1 MNYSVTLYNKTGF
14 NAVNIPYSATVL
26 AAAAASTLTPDVVDL
41 VQNYTIDHI
50 DISATFNQVKNAD
63 YAKIGD
69 WYYMIDGV
77 TMLSDDVARIHLIP
91 DYLLSAGIS
100 NLMFTDGYV
109 VRRTVDPDDDEFGD
123 YTEPD
128 PYLGCNEPLVLETS
142 DMIFN
147 NASDKEYTVVT
158 ATIDLEMLGEL
169 PKETLDASKWSYTGT
184 NKKESDYVITPN
196 TQAFAIDETDFTIY
210 KLSILNKTVTS
221 PGTAAFDGSSSTI
234 QKGIRTARDLGLDGS
249 VLSQVSIP
257 ESYISATD
265 VSDRYSQLT
274 GKGIVTASGLNKK
287 YNTEIRHNRLLVG
300 DICKYGLISASGEK
314 VEFAPEDIMTK
325 EDSQPNV
332 RCIADPR
339 PDGKPYFRYEK
350 YLKNIT
356 IESFFMNSIS
366 GLAWR
371 EAPLVYAGASGSAI
385 IRQNSATRLAILKES
400 NNLANEQAIAGG
412 IGSYIGLFGGTA
424 ERSVDPNIKS
434 GKNMDSFTASSL
446 TGLFSYGMELY
457 ERSAS
462 IRATNAI
469 YGIEAQ
475 QERFNYNI
483 QAHLVTPE
491 INFPYSADAVRDF
504 MGNGVIA
511 YRYHPSSQDVNRLDT
526 ILSQYGY
533 KMTKK
538 LGKEDFSIGQYYT
551 YVQAQ
556 GASVGGSL
564 PKWWNDGIAAQL
576 SAGVRVWKVK
586 PNTNYYEQQ
595 L

>member
-1 MNYSVTLYNKTGF
+1 MDYSVTLYNKTGF
-14 NAVNIPYSATVL
+14 NAVNIPYSAAVL
-26 AAAAASTLTPDVVDL
+26 EAAASSTFTPDVVDL

-63 YAKIGD
+63 YAKVGD
-69 WYYMIDGV
+69 WFYMIDGV

-109 VRRTVDPDDDEFGD
+109 VRRTVDPDDDAFGD

-147 NASDKEYTVVT
+147 DANDKEYTVVT
-158 ATIDLEMLGEL
+158 STIDLEMLGEL

-184 NKKESDYVITPN
+184 NKKDSDYVITPN
-196 TQAFAIDETDFTIY
+196 TQAFAIDKTDFTIY
-210 KLSILNKTVTS
+210 KLSILDKTVVS
-221 PGTAAFDGSSSTI
+221 PGTAAFDGSSNII

-257 ESYISATD
+257 ESYVSVID

-274 GKGIVTASGLNKK
+274 GKGIVTASGLDKK
-287 YNTEIRHNRLLVG
+287 YNAEIRHNRLLVG
-300 DICKYGLISASGEK
+300 DICKYGLISSSGEK
-314 VEFAPEDIMTK
+314 IEFSPEDIMTK
-325 EDSQPNV
+325 DDTQPNV

-350 YLKNIT
+350 YLKNTAIG
-356 IESFFMNSIS
+356 SFFMNSIS
-366 GLAWR
+366 GLPWR
-371 EAPLVYAGASGSAI
+371 EAPLVYTGASGSAI
-385 IRQNSATRLAILKES
+385 IRQNAATRLAILQES
-400 NNLANEQAIAGG
+400 NAAANKQAIAGG
-412 IGSYIGLFGGTA
+412 IGSFLGFVGGAA
-424 ERSVDPNIKS
+424 EGSADPNV
-434 GKNMDSFTASSL
+434 KNSSSIM
-446 TGLFSYGMELY
+446 GLASYGVGLY

-462 IRATNAI
+462 IRATNAV
-469 YGIEAQ
+469 YGLAAQ
-475 QERFNYNI
+475 QERFNYNV
-483 QAHLVTPE
+483 QTNLVTPE
-491 INFPYSADAVRDF
+491 VNFPYSANAVRDF

-511 YRYHPSSQDVNRLDT
+511 YRYHPSHQDVNRLDT

-538 LGKEDFSIGQYYT
+538 LGNEDFSIGQYYT

-556 GASVGGSL
+556 GASVGGRL
-564 PKWWNDGIAAQL
+564 PKWWNDGISAQL
-576 SAGVRVWKVK
+576 TAGVRVWKVK
-586 PNTNYYEQQ
+586 PNTKYYEQQ

>member
-41 VQNYTIDHI
+41 VQNYVIDHI
-50 DISATFNQVKNAD
+50 DIAATFDQVKNAD
-63 YAKIGD
+63 YAKVGD

-77 TMLSDDVARIHLIP
+77 QMLSDDVARLHLIP
-91 DYLLSAGIS
+91 DYILSAGIS

-109 VRRTVDPDDDEFGD
+109 VRRTVDPADDGFGD

-147 NASDKEYTVVT
+147 DTNDEEYTVVT
-158 ATIDLEMLGEL
+158 STIDLEMLGEL
-169 PKETLDASKWSYTGT
+169 PKETLDASKWAYTGT
-184 NKKESDYVITPN
+184 NKKDSDYVITPN
-196 TQAFAIDETDFTIY
+196 TQAFAIDKTDFTIY
-210 KLSILNKTVTS
+210 KLSVLDKTVIS
-221 PGTAAFDGSSSTI
+221 PGTAAFDGSSNTI

-257 ESYISATD
+257 ESYVSVIN
-265 VSDRYSQLT
+265 VSDRYSKLT

-287 YNTEIRHNRLLVG
+287 YNAEIRHNRLLVG

-325 EDSQPNV
+325 EDTQPNV

-366 GLAWR
+366 GLTWR
-371 EAPLVYAGASGSAI
+371 EAPLVYTGASGSAI
-385 IRQNSATRLAILKES
+385 MRQNAATRLAMLQT
-400 NNLANEQAIAGG
+400 NNQAANDAAIVNAAG
-412 IGSYIGLFGGTA
+412 SFANFLGGTA
-424 ERSVDPNIKS
+424 ESAKS
-434 GKNMDSFTASSL
+434 DGGNKVMPGKSILSL
-446 TGLFSYGMELY
+446 GSYGLGLLGQY
-457 ERSAS
+457 VS
-462 IRATNAI
+462 ISNANTV
-469 YGIEAQ
+469 YGLAAQ
-475 QERFNYNI
+475 QERFNYNV
-483 QAHLVTPE
+483 QTNLVTPE
-491 INFPYSADAVRDF
+491 INFPYSANAVRDF

-511 YRYHPSSQDVNRLDT
+511 YRYHPSYQDVNRLDT

-538 LGKEDFSIGQYYT
+538 LGNEDFSIGQYYT
-551 YVQAQ
+551 YIQAN
-556 GASVGGSL
+556 GASVGGKL

-576 SAGVRVWKVK
+576 SAGVRVWKTK
-586 PNTNYYEQQ
+586 PNTDYYEQQ

>member
-41 VQNYTIDHI
+41 VQNYVIDHI
-50 DISATFNQVKNAD
+50 DIAATFDQVKNAD
-63 YAKIGD
+63 YAKVGD

-77 TMLSDDVARIHLIP
+77 QMLSDDVARLHLIP
-91 DYLLSAGIS
+91 DYILSADIS

-109 VRRTVDPDDDEFGD
+109 VRRTVDPADDGFGD

-147 NASDKEYTVVT
+147 DTNDEEYTVVT
-158 ATIDLEMLGEL
+158 STIDLEMLGEL
-169 PKETLDASKWSYTGT
+169 PKETLDASKWAYTGT
-184 NKKESDYVITPN
+184 NKKDSDYVITPN
-196 TQAFAIDETDFTIY
+196 TQAFAIDKTDFTIY
-210 KLSILNKTVTS
+210 KLSVLDKTVIS
-221 PGTAAFDGSSSTI
+221 PGTAAFDGSSNTI

-257 ESYISATD
+257 ESYVSVIN
-265 VSDRYSQLT
+265 VSDRYSKLT

-287 YNTEIRHNRLLVG
+287 YNAEIRHNRLLVG

-325 EDSQPNV
+325 EDTQPNV

-350 YLKNIT
+350 YLKNIA

-366 GLAWR
+366 GLTWR
-371 EAPLVYAGASGSAI
+371 EAPLVYTGASGSAI
-385 IRQNSATRLAILKES
+385 MRQNAATRLAMLQT
-400 NNLANEQAIAGG
+400 NNQAANDAAIVNAAG
-412 IGSYIGLFGGTA
+412 SFANFLGGTA
-424 ERSVDPNIKS
+424 ESAKS
-434 GKNMDSFTASSL
+434 DGGNKVMPGKSILSL
-446 TGLFSYGMELY
+446 GSYGLGLLGQY
-457 ERSAS
+457 VS
-462 IRATNAI
+462 ISNANTV
-469 YGIEAQ
+469 YGLAAQ
-475 QERFNYNI
+475 QERFNYNV
-483 QAHLVTPE
+483 QTNLVTPE
-491 INFPYSADAVRDF
+491 INFPYSANAVRDF

-511 YRYHPSSQDVNRLDT
+511 YRYHPSYQDVNRLDT

-538 LGKEDFSIGQYYT
+538 LGNEDFSIGQYYT
-551 YVQAQ
+551 YIQAN
-556 GASVGGSL
+556 GASVGGKL

-576 SAGVRVWKVK
+576 SAGVRVWKTK
-586 PNTNYYEQQ
+586 PNTDYYEQQ